1 MNIYKNRWKFL
12 LVSFLNT
19 MIFLSGNVLN
29 KKLHNYKIYPSD
41 ISFSIIFGILYGF
54 VVAYLIMVYFG
65 QQKETIELDFEV
77 QASLEQLEAFNEE
90 LIAQNDELESFA
102 NIISDKEK
110 ELKEIINLS
119 PMTIVIKDYDGK
131 YLLCNKA
138 YSKLLNLDIKKIE
151 GRNQSEMKI
160 FDKTKLK
167 KFIHSDHLVIDENIT
182 YEYIDKI
189 IIEGKELYY
198 KVHKIPIEFSD
209 NSKEI
214 LVIAQDITD
223 LENMKNEIEDKNEKL
238 IEDNIE
244 LTRLNRETER
254 LANDFERMIK
264 IITGSLE
271 FEDNNEYLEN
281 VFELSLDFISTV
293 DSGVVLLLDEEN
305 KIDFLKSYKND
316 YSINRIKQIILM
328 LPDKNKVG
336 ISKDNDKNLINIGFY
351 YGTKLIGGMSFCKT
365 NINGNFSEHDSR
377 LLKSIS
383 VLVNNYYTN
392 KKIVENK
399 NNTQNSIIISLVK
412 MLELFDNYTKGHSEN
427 VAILSKA
434 LASKME
440 IVDPD
445 SAYWAGMVHDIGK
458 ILVDRN
464 ILNKNTKL
472 NFKEYE
478 TIKMHPY
485 WGYEVLSKSEEL
497 KDIAKYVLH
506 HHERYDG
513 TGYPDGLKNEEI
525 PKISQIISVV
535 DSYDTMISKRS
546 YKEPLTI
553 KEAIFELNEKKGTQ
567 FSPEV
572 VDIFVNEII
581 MNNNEVLEIVIN

>member
-1 MNIYKNRWKFL
+1 MEIYKNRWKFL
-12 LVSFLNT
+12 LVTILNT

-41 ISFSIIFGILYGF
+41 ISFSIIFGILYG
-54 VVAYLIMVYFG
+54 VLVAYLIMVYFG
-65 QQKETIELDFEV
+65 QQKETVELDFEV

-119 PMTIVIKDYDGK
+119 PMSIMIKNYDGK

-138 YSKLLNLDIKKIE
+138 YSNLLGIDINDIE
-151 GRNQSEMKI
+151 GRNQNEMEI
-160 FDKTKLK
+160 FDKIKLNRLVYT
-167 KFIHSDHLVIDENIT
+167 DHRVIDENIT
-182 YEYIDKI
+182 YKYVEKI
-189 IIEGKELYY
+189 VVNGEEMYF
-198 KVHKIPIEFSD
+198 KVHKIPIELSE

-223 LENMKNEIEDKNEKL
+223 IENMKNEIEEKNKIL
-238 IEDNIE
+238 VKDNVE
-244 LTRLNRETER
+244 LVRLNDETAR
-254 LANDFERMIK
+254 LADDFERVIK
-264 IITGSLE
+264 IITGTLE
-271 FEDNNEYLEN
+271 YDDNNEYLEN
-281 VFELSLDFISTV
+281 IFKLSLDFIPSAE
-293 DSGVVLLLDEEN
+293 SGVVFLLNDDNEIEFI
-305 KIDFLKSYKND
+305 KDHKKNFN
-316 YSINRIKQIILM
+316 INNIKETMLM
-328 LPDKNKVG
+328 MPVKNEVG
-336 ISKDNDKNLINIGFY
+336 IIKKNESNLINIGFY
-351 YGTKLIGGMSFCKT
+351 YGSKLIGGMSFCRK
-365 NINGNFSEHDSR
+365 NENGIFNEYDGR

-412 MLELFDNYTKGHSEN
+412 MLELFDSYTKGHSEN
-427 VAILSKA
+427 VAILSKK
-434 LASKME
+434 LAVKIGIE
-440 IVDPD
+440 DAD
-445 SAYWAGMVHDIGK
+445 SAYWTGMVHDIGK

-485 WGYEVLSKSEEL
+485 WGYEVLKKSDEL

-513 TGYPDGLKNEEI
+513 TGYPNGLKGEEI
-525 PKISQIISVV
+525 PEISQIISVV

-546 YKEPLTI
+546 YKEPLTVE
-553 KEAIFELNEKKGTQ
+553 EAIIELNLQKGIQ
-567 FSPEV
+567 FSPKV
-572 VDIFVNEII
+572 VDVFVNEILSD
-581 MNNNEVLEIVIN
+581 NNILQEIVN

>member
-1 MNIYKNRWKFL
+1 MDIYKNRWKFL
-12 LVSFLNT
+12 LVSILNT

-54 VVAYLIMVYFG
+54 LVAYLIMVYFG
-65 QQKETIELDFEV
+65 QQKETVELDFEV

-119 PMTIVIKDYDGK
+119 PMSIMIKNYDGK

-138 YSKLLNLDIKKIE
+138 YSNLLGVDINDIE
-151 GRNQSEMKI
+151 GRNQNEI
-160 FDKTKLK
+160 ELFDKIKLNRLVYT
-167 KFIHSDHLVIDENIT
+167 DHRVIDENIT
-182 YEYIDKI
+182 YEYVEKI
-189 IIEGKELYY
+189 VINGEELYF
-198 KVHKIPIEFSD
+198 KVHKIPIELSED
-209 NSKEI
+209 SKEI

-223 LENMKNEIEDKNEKL
+223 LENMKNEIEEKNKIL
-238 IEDNIE
+238 IKDNVE
-244 LTRLNRETER
+244 LVRLNDETAR

-264 IITGSLE
+264 IITGALE
-271 FEDNNEYLEN
+271 YENNNEYLEN
-281 VFELSLDFISTV
+281 IFELSLDFVPSAE
-293 DSGVVLLLDEEN
+293 SGVVFLLNDDNEIEFI
-305 KIDFLKSYKND
+305 KEHKKSFNINHIKEMMLMMPVKNE
-316 YSINRIKQIILM
+316 
-328 LPDKNKVG
+328 VG
-336 ISKDNDKNLINIGFY
+336 IIKNIDSNLINIGFY
-351 YGTKLIGGMSFCKT
+351 YGSKLVGGMSFYRK
-365 NINGNFSEHDSR
+365 NDNGIFSEYDGR

-392 KKIVENK
+392 KKIIENK

-412 MLELFDNYTKGHSEN
+412 MLELFDSYTKGHSEN
-427 VAILSKA
+427 VAILSKK
-434 LASKME
+434 LAVKIGIE
-440 IVDPD
+440 DVD

-485 WGYEVLSKSEEL
+485 WGYEVLKKSDEL
-497 KDIAKYVLH
+497 KDIAEYVLY

-513 TGYPDGLKNEEI
+513 TGYPYGLKGEDI
-525 PKISQIISVV
+525 PEISQIISVV

-553 KEAIFELNEKKGTQ
+553 EEAIIELNSMKGTQ
-567 FSPEV
+567 FSPKM
-572 VDIFVNEII
+572 VDVFVNEILCD
-581 MNNNEVLEIVIN
+581 NNLLQEIVN